1 MIPPR
6 ITPSFA
12 NPNQML
18 DWRRFSSD
26 NLKSGYLSEA
36 ALIRAGLAKAG
47 RAVPVTTNF
56 MDAFEALDY
65 FDWAKDIDLVT
76 NDSYPDPADPRAA
89 HQLAFTGDLMRGLGG
104 GRPWLLMEQ
113 APGAVQWRA
122 RNAVKPRGSTCF
134 GLWHTLLMGPTASCS
149 SNGASQ
155 LRGGNFPRR
164 HGAPQ
169 RHPVDAVAPNCGT
182 RSSAQ
187 APGPSGRAA

>member
-1 MIPPR
+1 
-6 ITPSFA
+6 
-12 NPNQML
+12 ML

-89 HQLAFTGDLMRGLGG
+89 HQLGFYRGSDAWSGWAG
-104 GRPWLLMEQ
+104 
-113 APGAVQWRA
+113 APG
-122 RNAVKPRGSTCF
+122 C
-134 GLWHTLLMGPTASCS
+134 LWSRRPVRCS
-149 SNGASQ
+149 GAHAM
-155 LRGGNFPRR
+155 R
-164 HGAPQ
+164 
-169 RHPVDAVAPNCGT
+169 
-182 RSSAQ
+182 
-187 APGPSGRAA
+187 